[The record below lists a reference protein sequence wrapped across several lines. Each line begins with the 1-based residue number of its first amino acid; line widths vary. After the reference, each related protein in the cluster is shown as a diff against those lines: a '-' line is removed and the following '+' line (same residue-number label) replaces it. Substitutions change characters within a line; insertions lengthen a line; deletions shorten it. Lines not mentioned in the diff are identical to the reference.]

1 MIHIDQTEMDK
12 RLSQILDDPRYIN
25 DPFGLS
31 PNRFAQVYR
40 FLVPFYEEYFRVRT
54 FGQENIPDQKLML
67 VSNHSGQLPFDG
79 IMLTM
84 SYFLHAPSPHIP
96 RGMAERFLMK
106 LPFLGKLTSE
116 TGGILGD
123 RKNCHFVLSRNETV
137 MVFPEGVRGISKSTS
152 EFYNLKSFSLG
163 FIRLCLQFKTP
174 IVPVAIVGAEEIYP
188 WVMQL
193 PWLAKLFQLPSF
205 PITPFFPFTG
215 LMGLVPLPSP
225 IDIYYGPVIELD
237 YNISSESPDHILKP
251 IAEKIQKQIQ
261 HMVNQGKKNKRE
273 MLDEELKSNVKN
285 YYNIF
290 RQRLVLIK
298 QFLDQD
304 QQKNLKKK

>member
-1 MIHIDQTEMDK
+1 MIHIDSNEMEK
-12 RLSQILDDPRYIN
+12 RLSTILDDPRYAN

-31 PNRFAQVYR
+31 PQRFAQVFR
-40 FLVPFYEEYFRVRT
+40 FLVPLYDEYFRVRT
-54 FGQENIPDQKLML
+54 FGQENIPNHKLML

-123 RKNCHFVLSRNETV
+123 RKNCNFVLSRNETV

-152 EFYNLKSFSLG
+152 EFYQLKSFSLG

-188 WVMQL
+188 WVMQF
-193 PWLAKLFQLPSF
+193 PWLAKLFKLPSF
-205 PITPFFPFTG
+205 PVTPLFPFTG
-215 LMGLVPLPSP
+215 LMGVIPFPSP
-225 IDIYYGPVIELD
+225 IDIYYGAPIELD
-237 YNISSESPDHILKP
+237 YSISPESPDHVLKP
-251 IAEKIQKQIQ
+251 VAEKIQKQIQ
-261 HMVNQGKKNKRE
+261 NMLNHGKKNKRE
-273 MLDEELKSNVKN
+273 MIDEELKGNLKN

-298 QFLDQD
+298 QFLDNEQT
-304 QQKNLKKK
+304 QKTKK